1 MNADT
6 HHRDDPYLSS
16 QTDTPNESDSSKYTG
31 VVIIHGIGDEKRN
44 ETLEEAL
51 NVLMYW
57 FNHVAGLALRP
68 DGPGRV
74 WLRTALTISND
85 PDASCSRATIE
96 LLPPAALGAATGHP
110 EPLRIEMREVWWA
123 QTFGLPSV
131 GSALRWARVQ
141 FWDEWLRVLLPIGR
155 HAGPARAAVRAP
167 SREFPQAVTYRPAAA
182 PKSDQQPSL
191 PTQPTNSSVSTT
203 APQASRGR
211 RWALQAALRVYGFV
225 QYFWKSLQWIL
236 LAPLVYL
243 LLALVT
249 LTKLLAIIPFV
260 QTAVIK
266 GLSAQVDNV
275 SLHWI
280 APMQVYLLDYA
291 RSSTIRQLFEREVA
305 AFLKDDRCER
315 VVVLAH
321 SMGCV
326 IAYEGLTTLLT
337 TQQAQHSAKP
347 ITFLT
352 LGQALRRMWLLTGTD
367 MHRLRIALPRTV
379 RWINFWAR
387 YDPVSAGPL
396 NASALPRIVEWLDPD
411 VVNPYDEI
419 CTKLD
424 ECENVDVVNDDS
436 LFSDHTSYW
445 HNLDQVVGPIAHEL
459 VSGHPALESLTAARQ
474 ASPDGILVRRWNVAW
489 RAMLALAGGAGA
501 AALLLF
507 VNASTSLQLGANIQR
522 FLGALDLGSL
532 VTDVLGPPG
541 SYLKEL
547 LTNLAQTLHITQKNG
562 STSAPPNLVVDSIL
576 AIAATL
582 ALLMLVRFLITWFV
596 TEPSPLTWRARAG
609 ARHGT
614 WSIYALT
621 FLLLV
626 LEIAASATG
635 NLSLQIGEI
644 IAVALVLMLAWLLA
658 LSDARYRQRWGWFVV
673 ILLAL
678 PALFVSTFV
687 NTSSVAIAVSWFG
700 GWAVA
705 YPIVM
710 ALTLAVLVHAV
721 RRKRWLWLLVM
732 LLTLP
737 LAALLA
743 AFFSPIAPALVY
755 GLLVG
760 PNSLRAELTGDR
772 RTGLLALLAVGVIL
786 LTIDYAVATSL
797 PLGDTSAVAGITGLG
812 AVSGITVVAG
822 WIAGMVHV
830 VRYRR
835 WVWLVAVLFI
845 SAIGW
850 RISVTFFVSTMNA
863 ACAQTSGCT
872 LTQGFLQGAVVQLAF
887 GLAPGLLGGILS
899 YALVA
904 GPPRAK
910 KPRATTQ
917 QRAPQPVLMGV
928 RQVQSAQHSVRL
940 EAP

>member
-51 NVLMYW
+51 NTLMYW

-85 PDASCSRATIE
+85 PDAPCSRATIE
-96 LLPPAALGAATGHP
+96 LLPPAASGAATGHP

-155 HAGPARAAVRAP
+155 HAGPARAAVRTP

-182 PKSDQQPSL
+182 PKSDQQLSL
-191 PTQPTNSSVSTT
+191 PAQPTNSSVSIT

-243 LLALVT
+243 LLALIT

-326 IAYEGLTTLLT
+326 VAYEGLTTLLT
-337 TQQAQHSAKP
+337 TQQAQHNNHKP

-367 MHRLRIALPRTV
+367 VHRLRIALPRTV

-411 VVNPYDEI
+411 AVNPYDEI

-459 VSGHPALESLTAARQ
+459 VAGHPALESLTAARQ

-489 RAMLALAGGAGA
+489 RAMLALAGGIGA

-507 VNASTSLQLGANIQR
+507 VNASTSLQLGAKIQS

-532 VTDVLGPPG
+532 VTDVLGPLG

-562 STSAPPNLVVDSIL
+562 SMPAPLNPVIASIL
-576 AIAATL
+576 AIAAAL
-582 ALLMLVRFLITWFV
+582 ALLALIRFLVTWFIS
-596 TEPSPLTWRARAG
+596 EPSPLAWRARAG
-609 ARHGT
+609 TRRGT

-621 FLLLV
+621 FLVLSLV
-626 LEIAASATG
+626 LALVITAFATVNLSPLIGELIAA
-635 NLSLQIGEI
+635 
-644 IAVALVLMLAWLLA
+644 VLVLMLAWLLA
-658 LSDARYRQRWGWFVV
+658 LLDARYRQRWGWFIV

-678 PALFVSTFV
+678 PALLVSSFV
-687 NTSSVAIAVSWFG
+687 NTLSVAIAVSLFG

-710 ALTLAVLVHAV
+710 ALTLAVIVDAV
-721 RRKRWLWLLVM
+721 RRKRWLRLLVM

-737 LAALLA
+737 LAALWA
-743 AFFSPIAPALVY
+743 ALLSPVAPALAY

-760 PNSLRAELTGDR
+760 PNSLRTELTGDR

-850 RISVTFFVSTMNA
+850 RISVTFFVSIMNA
-863 ACAQTSGCT
+863 ACGLAAGCT
-872 LTQGFLQGAVVQLAF
+872 LTQGFLQGAVEQLAF
-887 GLAPGLLGGILS
+887 GLAPGLLGGILT

-910 KPRATTQ
+910 KPRAATQ
-917 QRAPQPVLMGV
+917 QRASQPVLMGV
-928 RQVQSAQHSVRL
+928 RQD
-940 EAP
+940 